1 MVLSRE
7 AIELKKTK
15 KVNSYTLI
23 LIAFTLAIILFFT
36 IAKGKA
42 FWRGDVWAGM
52 LVQFPE
58 YGCIALGMMFC
69 FISDYLDLSC
79 IMLSNLANILMI
91 KFLTATVVEGM
102 SNSEIGRL
110 LVIGIL
116 IAFGISLA
124 GALVNSF
131 LVTYMNIP
139 PVMATVSTQMVWLGI
154 STALTKGD
162 TVTGLP
168 SLYTTIGHMKFFG
181 WLPLTVLVF
190 AGCFLI
196 TGFILNY
203 TVYGKRLFM
212 LGSNQKAVAYSGINH
227 YVVISVCMILCAFM
241 STVGG
246 LIMTSTLSSAKADYG
261 TSYIMRCFLI
271 LMLAGVDAGKGKMI
285 NVLITTFT
293 IQIIA
298 TGVNLFSNFNTYV
311 ASVIWGGMLLIVLV
325 LTTYMTDDGFSFPF
339 VEKLKKKKLAKAAE
353 Q

>member
-1 MVLSRE
+1 M
-7 AIELKKTK
+7 KKTK
-15 KVNSYTLI
+15 KLSTYTLI
-23 LIAFTLAIILFFT
+23 LIALTAGIVLFFT

-42 FWRGDVWAGM
+42 FWSGDVWAGM

-58 YGCIALGMMFC
+58 FGCIALGMMFC

-91 KFLTATVVEGM
+91 KFLIANVAEGM
-102 SNSEIGRL
+102 SDSEVGKL
-110 LVIGIL
+110 LIIGIL
-116 IAFGISLA
+116 IAFGIALA

-154 STALTKGD
+154 STVLTKGD

-168 SLYTTIGHMKFFG
+168 QLYTTIGHMKFFG
-181 WLPLTVLVF
+181 WLPLTVLIF
-190 AGCFLI
+190 AGCFILS
-196 TGFILNY
+196 GFILNY
-203 TVYGKRLFM
+203 TVYGKHLYM
-212 LGSNQKAVAYSGINH
+212 LGSNQKAVAYSGINR
-227 YVVISVCMILCAFM
+227 YVVISVCMIICALL

-271 LMLAGVDAGKGKMI
+271 LILAGVDAGKGKMI

-298 TGVNLFSNFNTYV
+298 TGVNLFSNFNSYV
-311 ASVIWGGMLLIVLV
+311 ASLIWGGTLLVVLV

-339 VEKLKKKKLAKAAE
+339 IEKLKKERFEKIAN